1 MKHKTRTKVIF
12 RGTASKAL
20 EAQLME
26 PGVYVYEVKSC
37 KVHQVESQSLGAERI
52 GYAWTSTKYA
62 TSTEGRVFNLSDL
75 TEILIIVIEIVP
87 LLKQLWLELVDL
99 WQVIRGKETDPVE
112 AEAIKAVEI
121 FCS

>member
-26 PGVYVYEVKSC
+26 PGVYVYEVKAC

-52 GYAWTSTKYA
+52 GYAWTGTKYA

-99 WQVIRGKETDPVE
+99 WQTIRRKEVDPVE
-112 AEAIKAVEI
+112 AEAIKAVKE
-121 FCS
+121 FCA